1 MKHLKS
7 SAALRQIENVGAR
20 RFYLSSIEDTL
31 IFFCE
36 QSEVGAE
43 SEEVSWVKV
52 PDSKL
57 GAKSSETSVL
67 EMSVH
72 L

>member
-36 QSEVGAE
+36 QSEVGGE

-52 PDSKL
+52 PTPS
-57 GAKSSETSVL
+57 
-67 EMSVH
+67 
-72 L
+72 